1 MVSLRARLAAIPMSR
16 LVLFLD
22 FDGTLAPIVSSPNRA
37 RLSRPVRETLRKL
50 VGLLPIVVISG
61 RAPKD
66 LRRRVGLQKVC
77 YVGHHGLSCLEAGGD
92 VTWLTRPPQ
101 RTMVRRWLQALRIAA
116 QGIEGAFVEDK
127 GMTVALHDRLVKP
140 KQRSRL
146 RRSARRLLA
155 PWIAQG
161 SVSLLR
167 GNRVLEARSSRAGN
181 KGTAVSMLLRRP
193 WARHRVPVYFGDDRT
208 DFDAFSVVHGRGLA
222 IRIGGRRGAVGEDA
236 WIPHPKKLH
245 SVLDWLAARQQ
256 GVGRPTLSDGSCAT

>member
-1 MVSLRARLAAIPMSR
+1 MVSLRTRLAAIPMNR
-16 LVLFLD
+16 LILFLD
-22 FDGTLAPIVSSPNRA
+22 FDGTLTPIVARPNLA

-50 VGLLPIVVISG
+50 VGLLPVVVISG
-61 RAPKD
+61 RAPRD
-66 LRRRVGLQKVC
+66 LRRRVGLQEVC

-92 VTWLTRPPQ
+92 VTWLTLPPH
-101 RTMVRRWLQALRIAA
+101 RTLVRRWVQALRIAA
-116 QGIEGAFVEDK
+116 EGIDGALVEDK

-146 RRSARRLLA
+146 RRRVWRLLA
-155 PWIAQG
+155 PWIARG

-193 WARHRVPVYFGDDRT
+193 WARHRVPVYFGDDHT

-222 IRIGGRRGAVGEDA
+222 IRIGGRRGAAGEDA

-245 SVLDWLAARQQ
+245 SVLEWLAARQQ
-256 GVGRPTLSDGSCAT
+256 K

>member
-1 MVSLRARLAAIPMSR
+1 MVSLRARLAAIPMNR
-16 LVLFLD
+16 LILFLD
-22 FDGTLAPIVSSPNRA
+22 FDGTLTPIVSRPNQA
-37 RLSRPVRETLRKL
+37 RLSRAVRETLRKL
-50 VGLLPIVVISG
+50 VDLLPVVVISG

-77 YVGHHGLSCLEAGGD
+77 YVGHHGLSYLEAGGE
-92 VTWLTRPPQ
+92 VTWLTTPPR
-101 RTMVRRWLQALRIAA
+101 RTLVRRWLQALRIAA
-116 QGIEGAFVEDK
+116 EGIEGAFVEDK
-127 GMTVALHDRLVKP
+127 GVCVALHDRLVKQ
-140 KQRSRL
+140 KQRARL
-146 RRSARRLLA
+146 MRRARRVFA
-155 PWIAQG
+155 PWIARG

-193 WARHRVPVYFGDDRT
+193 WARRRVPVYFGDDHT

-222 IRIGGRRGAVGEDA
+222 IRVGGRRGAVGEDA

-256 GVGRPTLSDGSCAT
+256 DGEADLK